1 MKQFPCLKLCTGKF
15 KKNVIFFFQ
24 FSIWS
29 NPQFG
34 PIFYSVQ
41 LFDFFNCVQF
51 SVLSNVF
58 SRGKLKL
65 SILFYQFFS
74 FFFRHHFKNILY
86 CGEPDDVVDKYMEHY
101 NGQSGTYFSFL
112 PVFHMQSAGYECL
125 LGAIEMGY
133 RVDGFLLV
141 NENTLVNSWNFGN
154 DLDLSTV
161 WHGNEHATNVTSANL
176 NELDTEPDEIMKS
189 MLGILQ
195 AFQFLENVLF
205 ADALGEASKTS
216 SNSQVLVPP
225 PLVTNEGNHHS
236 RRRREGN

>member
-1 MKQFPCLKLCTGKF
+1 MHTFFLK
-15 KKNVIFFFQ
+15 
-24 FSIWS
+24 
-29 NPQFG
+29 
-34 PIFYSVQ
+34 
-41 LFDFFNCVQF
+41 
-51 SVLSNVF
+51 
-58 SRGKLKL
+58 
-65 SILFYQFFS
+65 
-74 FFFRHHFKNILY
+74 FFRHHFKNILY
-86 CGEPDDVVDKYMEHY
+86 CGEPDEVVDKYMEHY

-133 RVDGFLLV
+133 RVEGFLLV

-161 WHGNEHATNVTSANL
+161 WHGNEHAINVTSANL
-176 NELDTEPDEIMKS
+176 NELATKKDDIMKS

-205 ADALGEASKTS
+205 AGEEASKTS

-225 PLVTNEGNHHS
+225 PLVTNEEHHHNRYCS
-236 RRRREGN
+236 IYQFQKSHFRGKV